1 MKDYQTEQ
9 LRNIC
14 LIGHGG
20 TGKTTLSE
28 VILYDCKEIDRIGK
42 VEEGTTTSDFDTEE
56 KKRQISISA
65 AMAHVEWNN
74 TKINIVDT
82 PGYFD
87 FVGEVIESLRAVDTA
102 LITVCA
108 VSGVQVGAEKVWDLC
123 KEHNKP
129 RAVFINKIDR
139 ENADFD
145 KVLSQ
150 LKSKFGTSVVPLQ
163 IPIGKEHNFK
173 GIVDIIKMKS
183 KIYDGKTIVTGD
195 IPSDLEDIANDFKA
209 SITEVVAENNEALL
223 EKYFSDG
230 ELSDEELI
238 SGLRS
243 GIAKGEIVP
252 VFCGSALTNI
262 GIQTLLDAVVDYLPS
277 PIEVNVSEGIN
288 PKTNVKENRKAD
300 VGAPFSA
307 FVFKTIAD
315 PYVGKLS
322 MFRVLS
328 GSISS
333 DSLVY
338 NSRQDKNE
346 KVGTLYLL
354 KGKSQLAVSKLSAGD
369 IGAVSK
375 LAITVTGD
383 TLCEAAK
390 PIEYAPI
397 EFPKPC
403 ISMSVKAKSKGD
415 EDKISS
421 GLTKLAEEDQTF
433 KLSRDVENAET
444 IISGVGELHLEVI
457 ARKLHNKFGAE
468 VALDVPKIPYRE
480 TIRKTS
486 DVQGKHKKQSGGH
499 GQFGDVHIK
508 FEPNLAST
516 DFVFVDAV
524 VGGVVPR
531 QYIPAVEKG
540 LRECILHGVLAGY
553 PVVSLKATLHYGSY
567 HPVDSSEMAF
577 KVAASLAYKKGMK
590 EAGPVLLEPIMHL
603 EVTVPDKYM
612 GDVIGDLNKKR
623 GRVLGME
630 PSDGRQVVIAEVPHA
645 EVFKYATDL
654 RSMTH
659 ARGSFT
665 MRFEKYEDVPANIS
679 TKIIEE
685 AAKNAVEDE
694 E

>member
-612 GDVIGDLNKKR
+612 GDIIGDLNKKR